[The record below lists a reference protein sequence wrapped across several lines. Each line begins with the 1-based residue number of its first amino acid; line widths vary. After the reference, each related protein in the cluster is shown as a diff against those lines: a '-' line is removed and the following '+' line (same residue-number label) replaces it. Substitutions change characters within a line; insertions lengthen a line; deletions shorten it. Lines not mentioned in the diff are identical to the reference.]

1 MNDVSLVSAIPVV
14 LIGVL
19 QWLRPALVPPT
30 IPFGVRVPRDH
41 ADAPVV
47 LAQRRRYRLAVAA
60 LTVVATAAAVLAGT
74 PAAAPVAVGAELLV
88 GVPLYLHARARIT
101 AVKTEER
108 WFAGRRQVTV
118 ADTSLRTD
126 PPRYP
131 WPWALPA
138 VVLTAAT
145 VVIGALDYSRMPASL
160 AVHFG
165 PSGRPDRWAAKSLAS
180 AYGPVLAQ
188 VAATILLLAVAGV
201 ALRSR
206 AQLDAE
212 DPQAATRHRGF
223 VLAAARALLVLAGCT
238 SLTFLAN
245 ALDVWNL
252 AVPPAPVRAA
262 LNVVPTA
269 LGGAVILVVIIRIG
283 QSGSRIRLAGTTAGR
298 GTTVNRDDDRLYR
311 LGLFYFN
318 PDDPSVFVPKRFG
331 VGWTLNVARP
341 VTWLILGAVVAMGLI
356 APVVGAMTR

>member
-1 MNDVSLVSAIPVV
+1 MNYVSFVSALPVV

-47 LAQRRRYRLAVAA
+47 LAQRRRYRIAIAA
-60 LTVVATAAAVLAGT
+60 LTVVATAAAVLAGS
-74 PAAAPVAVGAELLV
+74 PAAGPVAVAAELLV
-88 GVPLYLHARARIT
+88 GLPLYLLARRRIT
-101 AVKTEER
+101 EAKTEEG
-108 WFAGRRQVTV
+108 WFEGRRQVTV

-131 WPWALPA
+131 WPWAVPA
-138 VVLTAAT
+138 VVLTVAT
-145 VVIGALDYSRMPASL
+145 VLVGALDYPRMPARL

-165 PSGRPDRWAAKSLAS
+165 ASGRADHWAAKSFAAAFGPVFAEVAS
-180 AYGPVLAQ
+180 A
-188 VAATILLLAVAGV
+188 ILLLAVAGV

-212 DPQAATRHRGF
+212 DPQTATRHRRF
-223 VLAAARALLVLAGCT
+223 VLAAARALLVLAACT
-238 SLTFLAN
+238 SATFLTT
-245 ALDVWNL
+245 ALEVWHI

-262 LNVVPTA
+262 LNVLPVL
-269 LGGAVILVVIIRIG
+269 LGAAVILVVVVRIG
-283 QSGSRIRLAGTTAGR
+283 QGGSRIRLAGASAGGDGR
-298 GTTVNRDDDRLYR
+298 TVNRDDDRLYR
-311 LGLFYFN
+311 YGVFYYN
-318 PDDPSVFVPKRFG
+318 PDDPAVFVPKRFG

-341 VTWLILGAVVAMGLI
+341 MAWLILGVLVAAVVLGPAI
-356 APVVGAMTR
+356 GALR

>member
-1 MNDVSLVSAIPVV
+1 MNYVPFVSAVPVV
-14 LIGVL
+14 LIGVM

-47 LAQRRRYRLAVAA
+47 LAQRRRYRLAIAA
-60 LTVVATAAAVLAGT
+60 LTVVATAAAVLAGN
-74 PAAAPVAVGAELLV
+74 PAAGPVAVGAELLT
-88 GVPLYLHARARIT
+88 GIPLYLHARARIT
-101 AVKTEER
+101 AVKAEER

-131 WPWALPA
+131 WPWAVPT

-145 VVIGALDYSRMPASL
+145 VLIGALDYSRMPASL

-165 PSGRPDRWAAKSLAS
+165 PSGRPDRWAARSFAS
-180 AYGPVLAQ
+180 AFGPVLAQ
-188 VAATILLLAVAGV
+188 VSATVLLLAVAGV

-212 DPQAATRHRGF
+212 DPQAATRHRRF

-245 ALDVWNL
+245 ALDVWHL
-252 AVPPAPVRAA
+252 AVPPAPVRAM
-262 LNVVPTA
+262 LNVVPTV

-283 QSGSRIRLAGTTAGR
+283 QSGSRIRLAGPAAGR
-298 GTTVNRDDDRLYR
+298 GPTVNRDDDRLYR
-311 LGLFYFN
+311 FGLFYFN

-341 VTWLILGAVVAMGLI
+341 VTWLIFGVVIAMGLI